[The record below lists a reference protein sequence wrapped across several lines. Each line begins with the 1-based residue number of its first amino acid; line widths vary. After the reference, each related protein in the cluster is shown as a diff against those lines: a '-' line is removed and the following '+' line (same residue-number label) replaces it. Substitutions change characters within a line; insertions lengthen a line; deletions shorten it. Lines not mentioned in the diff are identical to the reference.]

1 MENEENEEDIHNPFV
16 NDLLLKPM
24 KKMVEVTKFKQTLQI
39 KLNAA
44 MGEEER

>member
-1 MENEENEEDIHNPFV
+1 MENVETDEDITNPFV

-44 MGEEER
+44 MGEDER